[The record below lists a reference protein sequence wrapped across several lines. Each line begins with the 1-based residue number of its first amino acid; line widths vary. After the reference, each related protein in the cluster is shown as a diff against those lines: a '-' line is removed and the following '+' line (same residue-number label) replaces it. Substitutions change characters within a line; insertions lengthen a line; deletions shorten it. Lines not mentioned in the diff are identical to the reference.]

1 MSDPSQEGGGSVWPS
16 AGVLLFCAI
25 LLVAGY
31 GVAVLRGPAPAQ
43 EMRVVEFPAPT
54 PAPEPPAPTE

>member
-1 MSDPSQEGGGSVWPS
+1 MSNPSPEGGGTVWPS

-43 EMRVVEFPAPT
+43 EVHVVEFPAPT
-54 PAPEPPAPTE
+54 PAPEPAAPSE